1 MLKHVVMW
9 KFKEDSELEKAYASD
24 KNKSNFINKSEDIKA
39 NIKKALKT
47 RLEALV
53 GVIPELISLKVIEL
67 PLQTS
72 THDVALICEVKSEKD
87 LEGYAKDKR
96 HTEIIESCIKPYLTE
111 RCCLDYIE

>member
-53 GVIPELISLKVIEL
+53 GVIPELISLK
-67 PLQTS
+67 
-72 THDVALICEVKSEKD
+72 
-87 LEGYAKDKR
+87 
-96 HTEIIESCIKPYLTE
+96 
-111 RCCLDYIE
+111 